1 MKVALSNVT
10 SGTNVSAINDN
21 FTLIQNALNNG
32 ILWRLNPIGEPNQMQ
47 NLIDM
52 NNNQIINVVIII
64 PSSPS
69 GLPVGAIY
77 NEGGIV
83 KAVT

>member
-10 SGTNVSAINDN
+10 SGSNTSAINDN
-21 FTLIQNALNNG
+21 FTQIQNALNDG
-32 ILWRLNPIGEPNQMQ
+32 TLWRDNPPGEPNQMQ

-64 PSSPS
+64 PSSS
-69 GLPVGAIY
+69 AGLPIGAIY